1 MSLHDITDKSPN
13 PELIDSL
20 ERLLSQAKT
29 GEIRSM
35 YSVIGW
41 HDDQVTHGWE
51 LDPRN
56 TRRRMLAEMV
66 MGQHDFVVN
75 LELREGDSV
84 LAENL

>member
-41 HDDQVTHGWE
+41 HDDQVTHGWV